1 MPVEFFFSILWQYLI
16 LIGKLMSSKSNWS
29 ANISSVFLILTGWC
43 SAGCKYLSAHHFK
56 HLLAL
61 IFCILIQ
68 PFLGW
73 SNSFGNLIYL
83 LPAKAL
89 YLEILILCSMA
100 ESVIQPEPF
109 PKYFC
114 MFDLAI
120 VQPDI
125 NTLSSM
131 SFLSILVS
139 AI

>member
-1 MPVEFFFSILWQYLI
+1 
-16 LIGKLMSSKSNWS
+16 
-29 ANISSVFLILTGWC
+29 
-43 SAGCKYLSAHHFK
+43 
-56 HLLAL
+56 
-61 IFCILIQ
+61 
-68 PFLGW
+68 
-73 SNSFGNLIYL
+73 
-83 LPAKAL
+83 
-89 YLEILILCSMA
+89 MA

-109 PKYFC
+109 PKHFC